1 LSNPTVL
8 THKAINALVS
18 VIPNILELG
27 SKVTSFEKEEK
38 RMRKGSE
45 RIRQE
50 AGLQIGNRKTD
61 LPGMAISS

>member
-27 SKVTSFEKEEK
+27 SKVTSFEKDEK

-45 RIRQE
+45 KIRQE
-50 AGLQIGNRKTD
+50 AGLQIGNR
-61 LPGMAISS
+61 